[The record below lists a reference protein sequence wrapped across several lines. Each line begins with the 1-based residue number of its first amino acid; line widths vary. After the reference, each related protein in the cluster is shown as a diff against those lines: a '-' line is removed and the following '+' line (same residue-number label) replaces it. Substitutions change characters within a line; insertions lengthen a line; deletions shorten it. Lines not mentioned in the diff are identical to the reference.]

1 MSITDELREW
11 VTGAKPAVV
20 DGCSINVGTM
30 TYGCKKALLAIADRI
45 DEGAKDNELFRREAG
60 PFCDRLMEAAAERTD
75 VTLFGVDYVA
85 LPLDADGVPIRVG
98 DELDGLHY
106 EDGTVT
112 GIQYGL
118 AANGTI
124 SELVAVRPHG
134 WDTATWHDPEE
145 YRHHRAQTVE
155 DVLREFAD
163 AMSNTNPLDVP
174 ARIAEYAA
182 KLRLAEEV
190 DA

>member
-1 MSITDELREW
+1 MAITDELRLFAADPYTGW
-11 VTGAKPAVV
+11 VPTDKQQA
-20 DGCSINVGTM
+20 D
-30 TYGCKKALLAIADRI
+30 LRAIADRI
-45 DEGAKDNELFRREAG
+45 DERHERALRESYDCGYASADDWLAQHEDAMADHG
-60 PFCDRLMEAAAERTD
+60 WVR
-75 VTLFGVDYVA
+75 
-85 LPLDADGVPIRVG
+85 LPLDADGEPIRVG

-145 YRHHRAQTVE
+145 YRHYHAPTVE

-163 AMSNTNPLDVP
+163 AMSNTNPLGVP

-190 DA
+190 DE

>member
-1 MSITDELREW
+1 MAITDELRLFAADPYTGW
-11 VTGAKPAVV
+11 VPTDKQQA
-20 DGCSINVGTM
+20 D
-30 TYGCKKALLAIADRI
+30 LRAIADRI
-45 DEGAKDNELFRREAG
+45 DAEHEADVSTACRLAAGLDNDALAKRG
-60 PFCDRLMEAAAERTD
+60 
-75 VTLFGVDYVA
+75 YIA

-145 YRHHRAQTVE
+145 YRHRHAPTVE
-155 DVLREFAD
+155 DVLREFFSRYVTTKETKAEDD
-163 AMSNTNPLDVP
+163 AIL
-174 ARIAEYAA
+174 AEFAA

-190 DA
+190 DE